1 MQWLIVL
8 ITLNTPDP
16 WAIPYQ
22 KFDTK
27 NECIA
32 YVNDIKNHGT
42 LAIEVIAKGGF
53 NDRIEAIMCLPEGND
68 TVKRKYDG

>member
-16 WAIPYQ
+16 WVIPHQ

-27 NECIA
+27 DECVA
-32 YVNDIKNHGT
+32 YVNAKENHGT
-42 LAIEVIAKGGF
+42 LAIEV
-53 NDRIEAIMCLPEGND
+53 
-68 TVKRKYDG
+68 

>member
-1 MQWLIVL
+1 MKWLIVL
-8 ITLNTPDP
+8 ITLNTLDP
-16 WAIPYQ
+16 WGIETL

-27 NECIA
+27 NECIE
-32 YVNDIKNHGT
+32 YVNNAENHGT

-68 TVKRKYDG
+68 TIKRKYDG

>member
-1 MQWLIVL
+1 MKWLIVM
-8 ITLNTPDP
+8 ITLNTPHP
-16 WAIPYQ
+16 WAIPLLN
-22 KFDTK
+22 FDTK
-27 NECIA
+27 EACVK
-32 YVNDIKNHGT
+32 YVNSKENIGT

>member
-16 WAIPYQ
+16 WGIETL
-22 KFDTK
+22 KFESK
-27 NECIA
+27 NECVA
-32 YVNDIKNHGT
+32 YVNNAENHGT

-53 NDRIEAIMCLPEGND
+53 NDKIEAIMCLPEGND

>member
-16 WAIPYQ
+16 WGIETL
-22 KFDTK
+22 KFKSK
-27 NECIA
+27 NECVA
-32 YVNDIKNHGT
+32 YVNNAENHGT

-68 TVKRKYDG
+68 TMKRKYDG

>member
-16 WAIPYQ
+16 WAVPYQ

-68 TVKRKYDG
+68 IVKRNYNG

>member
-1 MQWLIVL
+1 MQWLIEL

-16 WAIPYQ
+16 WGIETL
-22 KFDTK
+22 KFESK
-27 NECIA
+27 NECVA
-32 YVNDIKNHGT
+32 YVNNAENHGT

-68 TVKRKYDG
+68 TMKRKYDG

>member
-1 MQWLIVL
+1 ML

-16 WAIPYQ
+16 WAIQ
-22 KFDTK
+22 TLKFESK
-27 NECIA
+27 NKCVE
-32 YVNDIKNHGT
+32 YVNNAENHGT

>member
-16 WAIPYQ
+16 WAIQ
-22 KFDTK
+22 TLKFESK
-27 NECIA
+27 NKCVE
-32 YVNDIKNHGT
+32 YVNNAKNHGT

>member
-16 WAIPYQ
+16 WGIETL
-22 KFDTK
+22 KFESK
-27 NECIA
+27 NECVA
-32 YVNDIKNHGT
+32 YVNNAENHGT

>member
-16 WAIPYQ
+16 WAIPYK

-32 YVNDIKNHGT
+32 YVNDVKNHGT

-68 TVKRKYDG
+68 TIKRNYNG

>member
-68 TVKRKYDG
+68 TIKRSYDG

>member
-16 WAIPYQ
+16 WVIPHK

-27 NECIA
+27 DECVA
-32 YVNDIKNHGT
+32 YVNAKENHGT

-68 TVKRKYDG
+68 IVKRKYDG

>member
-1 MQWLIVL
+1 VL

-68 TVKRKYDG
+68 TIKRNYNG

>member
-16 WAIPYQ
+16 WAVPYQ

>member
-1 MQWLIVL
+1 MKWLIVL
-8 ITLNTPDP
+8 ITLNIPDP
-16 WAIPYQ
+16 WAIPHQ

-32 YVNDIKNHGT
+32 YVNNAENHGT

-68 TVKRKYDG
+68 TIKRSYDG

>member
-16 WAIPYQ
+16 WAVPYQ

-53 NDRIEAIMCLPEGND
+53 NDRIEAIMCFPEGND
-68 TVKRKYDG
+68 TIKRNYNG

>member
-1 MQWLIVL
+1 MNFRPEFGQH
-8 ITLNTPDP
+8 LNV
-16 WAIPYQ
+16 
-22 KFDTK
+22 
-27 NECIA
+27 
-32 YVNDIKNHGT
+32 YVNNTKNHGT

>member
-42 LAIEVIAKGGF
+42 IAIEVIAKGGF

-68 TVKRKYDG
+68 TIKRNYNG

>member
-1 MQWLIVL
+1 MKWIIVV
-8 ITLNTPDP
+8 ITLNTPHP

-27 NECIA
+27 DECVK
-32 YVNDIKNHGT
+32 YVNTKENHGS
-42 LAIEVIAKGGF
+42 LAVEVIAKGGF
-53 NDRIEAIMCLPEGND
+53 SDRIEAIMCLPEGND

>member
-1 MQWLIVL
+1 MKWLIVL

-16 WAIPYQ
+16 WGIETL

-32 YVNDIKNHGT
+32 YVNNAENHGT

-53 NDRIEAIMCLPEGND
+53 SDRIEAIMCLPEGND
-68 TVKRKYDG
+68 TIKRSYDG

>member
-16 WAIPYQ
+16 WAVPYQ

-68 TVKRKYDG
+68 TIKRNYNG

>member
-1 MQWLIVL
+1 MKWLIVL
-8 ITLNTPDP
+8 ITLNTLDP
-16 WAIPYQ
+16 WGIETL

-27 NECIA
+27 KECVA
-32 YVNDIKNHGT
+32 YVNNAENHDT

-68 TVKRKYDG
+68 TIKRKYDG